1 MVKTKMNDKTL
12 TEMRNKLNIEE
23 TNKNRNTS
31 CVRNDSVKRE
41 KLQKSLCLAR
51 ENDKMKQSRNNKYQ
65 FKISISKPKAMFG
78 IA

>member
-1 MVKTKMNDKTL
+1 M
-12 TEMRNKLNIEE
+12 
-23 TNKNRNTS
+23 NKNRNATYA
-31 CVRNDSVKRE
+31 RNDSVKRE
-41 KLQKSLCLAR
+41 KLQKSLCSAR